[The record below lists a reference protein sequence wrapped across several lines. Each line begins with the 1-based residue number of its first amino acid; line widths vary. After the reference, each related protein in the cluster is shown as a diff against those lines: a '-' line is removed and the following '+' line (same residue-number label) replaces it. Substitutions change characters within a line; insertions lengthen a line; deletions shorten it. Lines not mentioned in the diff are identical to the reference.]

1 MIRKFI
7 ESIYKT
13 QIKLCKNLNADTIAK
28 IVIIHKRNIQYA
40 FHNEMV
46 QTSEYFYKINVNLLM

>member
-40 FHNEMV
+40 FHNKMV
-46 QTSEYFYKINVNLLM
+46 QTPEYFLQNQY